1 MAFASGFSDQRTTS
15 TSWASIPERSV
26 THTKLNDVTTI
37 IRVTYMDTLGFSST
51 CNSGPS
57 CRWRLLVDGNSVA
70 GTREYWSHGGNSHG
84 YRIYPMK
91 LVWYPI
97 VGPGSHSYTMQAV
110 RNNCASEC
118 LAGYPSGSNNLLLIE
133 ELDVNKG

>member
-1 MAFASGFSDQRTTS
+1 VAFASGFSDQRISS
-15 TSWASIPERSV
+15 TSWTSIPERSV

-37 IRVTYMDTLGFSST
+37 IRVTYMDTLGFATT
-51 CNSGPS
+51 CHGQGCN
-57 CRWRLLVDGNSVA
+57 WRLLVDGNSVA
-70 GTREYWSHGGNSHG
+70 GTREFWSHGSNSNG

-91 LVWYPI
+91 LVFYPS
-97 VGPGSHSYTMQAV
+97 VGTGSHSYAIQTY
-110 RNNCASEC
+110 RGGCASEC